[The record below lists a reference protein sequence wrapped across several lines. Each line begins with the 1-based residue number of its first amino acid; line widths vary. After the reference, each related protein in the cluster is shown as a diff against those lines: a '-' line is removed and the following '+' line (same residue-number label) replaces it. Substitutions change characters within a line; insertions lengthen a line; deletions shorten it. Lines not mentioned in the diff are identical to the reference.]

1 MAANTTHVSS
11 AEENHSCVAKC
22 AFVFSVCTF
31 MTCGLF
37 GCLIFSMPA
46 LILSILALESRG
58 RSQKSKAGISIGL
71 NVAVV
76 VCTVVLLVA
85 LVTPIA
91 VRVGTRY
98 CPSYYSSTYRT
109 YCVPYSSITS
119 QDRCRHHQPAKG
131 GYCPS
136 TSTYR
141 CPDSYTYRYNRY
153 CAAYGYSSCSYYSSS
168 SPSSGYRECPNF
180 HPPYYHSYCVAD
192 RSYTQSS
199 TPCTYSTA
207 YGDYGGY
214 CPT

>member
-1 MAANTTHVSS
+1 MAATTTHVSS
-11 AEENHSCVAKC
+11 AEENHICVAKC

-31 MTCGLF
+31 MTCGIF

-46 LILSILALESRG
+46 LVLSILALGSRG
-58 RSQKSKAGISIGL
+58 RSWKSKAGISIGL
-71 NVAVV
+71 NVAVI
-76 VCTVVLLVA
+76 VCTVVLIVA

-91 VRVGTRY
+91 VRVGTPPTPPPTTPTVSPTA
-98 CPSYYSSTYRT
+98 PSTHKT
-109 YCVPYSSITS
+109 DATTTS
-119 QDRCRHHQPAKG
+119 LLRVAT
-131 GYCPS
+131 YCPS

-153 CAAYGYSSCSYYSSS
+153 CAAYGYSSCSYSSS
-168 SPSSGYRECPNF
+168 SCPSSGYRECPNF
-180 HPPYYHSYCVAD
+180 YSPYYHSYCVAD
-192 RSYTQSS
+192 RSYTESS